1 MSGGLLKTAVLLA
14 STALLACSICTGQST
29 GANGRVKKRATTHT
43 KPASVSRKELSP
55 GVQASLQPCVA
66 PVPQARPQASAP
78 QQTGPTLAQTT
89 EWIEGHVTTLTHGSS
104 RTIVTY
110 HLKKGKQP
118 KEVGR
123 QNSSSHE
130 SVSVAKFDGC
140 SMTLGQLTKG
150 DDFSVVT
157 VNTIPFDRLTKASW
171 KFEKLE
177 STRNE
182 TKDELVETTIMP
194 DSVILLT
201 LEGSANSISFR
212 RRSTGSIPLEW
223 IKQPFE
229 GVESSLVIRADDQE
243 MVPRLVNAFTHAIKL
258 CHKDV
263 KPEPF

>member
-1 MSGGLLKTAVLLA
+1 MGGRLLTVGLFVASVVSLA
-14 STALLACSICTGQST
+14 APTFAGQST
-29 GANGRVKKRATTHT
+29 D
-43 KPASVSRKELSP
+43 SRHDPMLEARPEARPETSTETR
-55 GVQASLQPCVA
+55 LQPESQPDA
-66 PVPQARPQASAP
+66 QTTPSATP
-78 QQTGPTLAQTT
+78 QQTGPTLAETT
-89 EWIEGHVTTLTHGSS
+89 QWIEGHVTALTHGSS

-118 KEVGR
+118 KEAER

-130 SVSVAKFDGC
+130 SVSVANFDGC

-157 VNTIPFDRLTKASW
+157 VNTIPFDRLTRASW
-171 KFEKLE
+171 KVAKLE